1 MSDIARAKSELCD
14 ATAAFSQCK
23 SQCTE
28 DRRTIKADRE
38 AANAV
43 IMQELS
49 AIPVPLKA
57 MHLESG
63 KIVKIHV
70 TTSSRALTDAKIAA
84 ATEAITEDQISEYLA
99 KGVAG
104 SVAEATALAFS
115 DNIKAECLSQTSAP
129 KIVSKLAGSA
139 AMPRKASR
147 KVENAVKEL
156 DRIKAR
162 QQLVKDK
169 MDLVTDQYET
179 CKGRTEPVIS
189 AHMAATGKT
198 EVEVEPV
205 TTTAVEEGSA
215 AMTGVEEGSVAVAE
229 WGEESVYE
237 GQSTVVSGPSPSVA
251 TNEFPLPQPEAEA
264 GEAPPVKMWDQMSTT
279 STSICA
285 KTTRAKKKKPTVQQF
300 AEDMVRMIGQ
310 LEISSVG
317 HVCSQTG
324 RRTIKEMGAQRLAEL
339 TQTIDPVKRLVVVNK

>member
-14 ATAAFSQCK
+14 ATATFSQCK

-84 ATEAITEDQISEYLA
+84 ATEAITEDQITEYLA

-205 TTTAVEEGSA
+205 TTAAVEEGLA
-215 AMTGVEEGSVAVAE
+215 AEAEVEEGSVSMTEV
-229 WGEESVYE
+229 EEGSVYE

-251 TNEFPLPQPEAEA
+251 ANEFSPRQPGEGPLQ
-264 GEAPPVKMWDQMSTT
+264 VKMWDQMSTT

-285 KTTRAKKKKPTVQQF
+285 KTTRAKKKKPTVQKF
-300 AEDMVRMIGQ
+300 AEDMVRMIGR
-310 LEISSVG
+310 LEIPSVG

-324 RRTIKEMGAQRLAEL
+324 RRTINEMGAQRLAEL
-339 TQTIDPVKRLVVVNK
+339 TQTIDPVERLVVVNK